1 MPAAQRV
8 KTLAQ
13 ELTDMTHIETGGRP
27 HLQCGQCQT
36 VVVWPKGLATEE
48 KAAIAAA
55 ARRDAVA
62 GARMVGSRYGFDER
76 QARALVVHLTQ
87 IPGSCHRCESQ
98 LQGGELLCPKC
109 YAANL
114 NW

>member
-1 MPAAQRV
+1 LDDLIAVTA
-8 KTLAQ
+8 
-13 ELTDMTHIETGGRP
+13 MTHVETGGRP

-36 VVVWPKGLATEE
+36 VVVWPKGLATQE

-62 GARMVGSRYGFDER
+62 GARMVESRYGFDER
-76 QARALVVHLTQ
+76 EGRALVVHLTRK
-87 IPGSCHRCESQ
+87 PGSCHRCESPVE
-98 LQGGELLCPKC
+98 GDELLCPKC
-109 YAANL
+109 HAANL